1 MKGLSDYRIRRCG
14 MELQTNQVAIMS
26 DEQIVE
32 LYWQRDE
39 RAINETDIKYKKF
52 LLSVAYNIVHDTFD
66 SEECLS
72 DTYIGAWNSIP
83 PAKPTLLGAFLV
95 TIMRRTAIDC
105 YKARKRQKRIASELT
120 VSLSEVEDFIADDDM
135 YSETDAKELGRVI
148 SDFVRSLSDRR
159 MYIFMSRYYFA
170 RPIKKIAKLLG
181 ISESTVNKEI
191 ATIKRDLKEKLEKE
205 GYAL

>member
-1 MKGLSDYRIRRCG
+1 
-14 MELQTNQVAIMS
+14 MELQPNETATMS

-32 LYWQRDE
+32 LYWQRNE
-39 RAINETDIKYKKF
+39 QAIKETDIKYKKF
-52 LLSVAYNIVHDTFD
+52 LLSVAYNIVYDTCD
-66 SEECLS
+66 SEECLN

-83 PAKPTLLGAFLV
+83 PARPTLLQAFLA

-105 YKARKRQKRIASELT
+105 YKARKRQTRIASELT
-120 VSLSEVEDFIADDDM
+120 VSLSEVEDFIADDDDM

-170 RPIKKIAKLLG
+170 RPIKEIAKLLDC
-181 ISESTVNKEI
+181 SESTVNKEI
-191 ATIKRDLKEKLEKE
+191 AAIKCDLKEKLEKE
-205 GYAL
+205 GYFI